1 MIYLND
7 YIDVYFSRVNH
18 LGSTL
23 QERVKNSNN
32 RSFKKWL
39 AENPQNLSAND
50 KYFFQGRILSLKQSE
65 SELHKMLYV
74 DLDIPIKIGDLIKWE
89 NEYWIIYLKKRDT
102 NEAFQTFYILRC
114 TYKLKWVDRH
124 GFLQSSWAHFVSSLD
139 SKVKENFR
147 TWNSLI
153 TPQPNKY
160 AEVIMPRFDIEKQT
174 KFIVDDEA
182 WLVSEYDKSSI
193 YGVLYLSLTED
204 KVNLDYDDLEND
216 IGNKDQLNEIDFI
229 IPKNQNAQINVP
241 FEPSITIKKNGVID
255 EELEYTLYLP
265 EKNSNIEIVDNTIL
279 VKKEGE
285 YYINVELK
293 DYKEYQ
299 KTFRIICAAE
309 PQEMDFTIVGNDYI
323 RLTRNAD
330 YYVLN
335 SNDEKISNVVFSL
348 SDSDYELA
356 ILENV
361 DEFTCKIIVNS
372 NNKLGTITL
381 TAELPNS
388 QILTKTI
395 EIKPLW

>member
-1 MIYLND
+1 
-7 YIDVYFSRVNH
+7 
-18 LGSTL
+18 
-23 QERVKNSNN
+23 
-32 RSFKKWL
+32 
-39 AENPQNLSAND
+39 
-50 KYFFQGRILSLKQSE
+50 
-65 SELHKMLYV
+65 
-74 DLDIPIKIGDLIKWE
+74 
-89 NEYWIIYLKKRDT
+89 
-102 NEAFQTFYILRC
+102 
-114 TYKLKWVDRH
+114 
-124 GFLQSSWAHFVSSLD
+124 
-139 SKVKENFR
+139 
-147 TWNSLI
+147 
-153 TPQPNKY
+153 
-160 AEVIMPRFDIEKQT
+160 MPRFDVEKQT

-216 IGNKDQLNEIDFI
+216 IGNKDQLNEIEFI

-255 EELEYTLYLP
+255 EELEYILYLP

-293 DYKEYQ
+293 NYKEYQ
-299 KTFRIICAAE
+299 KTFRIVCAAE
-309 PQEMDFTIVGNDYI
+309 PQEMDFKIIGNDYI

-335 SNDEKISNVVFSL
+335 SNNEKISNVIFSL
-348 SDSDYELA
+348 SDIDSDIA
-356 ILENV
+356 TLENV